1 MTSITYIALFL
12 SLSVGTTLAVCPP
25 GFQHM
30 TSVNCG
36 TLGGKTVKLLT
47 CSTFHAE
54 NATNYFC
61 TPPTFAWMYNICV
74 NKFGQGGTYNP
85 IWEKTESS
93 CYPDESNAQYWLDY
107 NGYTLNGSF
116 CSNFPRVKKTNNI
129 QFERGTL
136 LFWTAHPSVFVVT
149 QEDGIVPPDA
159 KFSKYMAKLVSVG
172 SDVVTLFRDDFFVPS
187 CVKSVQF
194 WYNFLTMEYG
204 AAAFPDFMRIVIED
218 NNGMLL
224 KEVVVAQASIQDQP
238 GSPGGKWLHISGWKK
253 VWFSMAGLPINQVIR
268 LKFYVDVRN
277 VGDEVFD
284 SAVLVDRLK
293 YNM

>member
-1 MTSITYIALFL
+1 
-12 SLSVGTTLAVCPP
+12 
-25 GFQHM
+25 
-30 TSVNCG
+30 
-36 TLGGKTVKLLT
+36 
-47 CSTFHAE
+47 
-54 NATNYFC
+54 
-61 TPPTFAWMYNICV
+61 
-74 NKFGQGGTYNP
+74 
-85 IWEKTESS
+85 
-93 CYPDESNAQYWLDY
+93 
-107 NGYTLNGSF
+107 
-116 CSNFPRVKKTNNI
+116 
-129 QFERGTL
+129 
-136 LFWTAHPSVFVVT
+136 
-149 QEDGIVPPDA
+149 
-159 KFSKYMAKLVSVG
+159 
-172 SDVVTLFRDDFFVPS
+172 
-187 CVKSVQF
+187 
-194 WYNFLTMEYG
+194 MEYG